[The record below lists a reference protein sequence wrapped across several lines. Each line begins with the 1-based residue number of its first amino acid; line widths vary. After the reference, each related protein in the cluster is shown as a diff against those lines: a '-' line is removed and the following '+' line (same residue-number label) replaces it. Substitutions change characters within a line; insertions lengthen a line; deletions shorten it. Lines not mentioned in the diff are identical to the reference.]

1 MAVGLSE
8 TGRPSGE
15 QVAVHERQD
24 RSRGALHI
32 PPVPTA
38 ARGPVLLWR
47 RTFSNPKQVCSVFP
61 SSPAVGRAM
70 AEFIAD
76 RDVPAVVE
84 LGAGTG
90 AVTRQ
95 LLQSGLAPADLTCV
109 EIDPLLASHLERRFP
124 GVEVLRNGAETL
136 SRAWHHFGRPK
147 VGAVVSTLPMRVFP
161 DELSAEILR
170 SCFDIMH
177 DSAGF
182 AQFTYRRRSPVA
194 RDVVQSLGLVA
205 GRYRKVWAN
214 LPPATIWVYQKRRP
228 KS

>member
-1 MAVGLSE
+1 MLQ
-8 TGRPSGE
+8 E
-15 QVAVHERQD
+15 QQD
-24 RSRGALHI
+24 RSHGALHI
-32 PPVPTA
+32 PPAPTA

-47 RTFSNPKQVCSVFP
+47 STFRNPRQVCSVFP

-90 AVTRQ
+90 AVTHQ
-95 LLQSGLAPADLTCV
+95 LLRSGLAPGDLTCV
-109 EIDPLLASHLERRFP
+109 EIAPLLASHLERRFP
-124 GVEVLRNGAETL
+124 GIEVLRNGAETL
-136 SRAWHHFGRPK
+136 SRVWSRHGRTK
-147 VGAVVSTLPMRVFP
+147 VGAVVSTLPMRLFP
-161 DELSAEILR
+161 DELSAEVLR

-177 DSAGF
+177 DNGRF

-194 RDVVQSLGLVA
+194 SNVVRSLGLVA
-205 GRYRKVWAN
+205 GRYRKVWIN